1 MIILGIVL
9 FNNGKST
16 PNLEHYIK
24 SNFPTDSD
32 GKLCGVDIPGYNY
45 VYFANPPEIVI
56 LYINQARRV
65 CVTKC
70 PSPEDLKLDCK
81 ITEDIGCKY
90 NNRTNFEVKK
100 YDNYAYD
107 GGQVGYFCF
116 PTD

>member
-9 FNNGKST
+9 FNN
-16 PNLEHYIK
+16 EHYIK

-45 VYFANPPEIVI
+45 VYFANPPEI
-56 LYINQARRV
+56 ARRV